1 MPAGSPGSSGSSG
14 PSTSRPSGP
23 PVGAPAWR
31 EPQAYAGFR
40 AQSPG
45 YAPARP
51 QTPDERPRF
60 WQRQQPSPP
69 PQGYDSGSGYA
80 PGSSPGGYGYPARV
94 DPAGSRGPGGYGE
107 PEGRPRTGPRLR
119 HGVQLPLVALLAALA
134 GLAMCYPVIAVL
146 IAAAWS
152 VVARTV
158 DSAAMAIAAGV
169 AERGSRRSD
178 VPLAV
183 LGSPVRAIP
192 AILTTVMV
200 VIVSGVVAAGA
211 AVGAAALLTGS
222 TGRQMSLESE
232 PVLAIGLAAGVL
244 VGWWGPAGSS
254 LRRGSRRTMRALTLG
269 RAGALVVTVALLLVG
284 AYFAVRSQASG
295 VQPDWFP
302 IAESF
307 VRGLLGPF

>member
-1 MPAGSPGSSGSSG
+1 M
-14 PSTSRPSGP
+14 
-23 PVGAPAWR
+23 GAPAWR

-40 AQSPG
+40 SQAPG
-45 YAPARP
+45 YAPAPTRP
-51 QTPDERPRF
+51 QTPRPAERPRF
-60 WQRQQPSPP
+60 WQQKPSAPP
-69 PQGYDSGSGYA
+69 RGHGGYDSGSGYA
-80 PGSSPGGYGYPARV
+80 PDGYGYPARV
-94 DPAGSRGPGGYGE
+94 DPSGARGPGGYGE
-107 PEGRPRTGPRLR
+107 QPEARPRTGPRLR

-158 DSAAMAIAAGV
+158 DSAAMAIAAGA

-222 TGRQMSLESE
+222 TGYRMSLESE
-232 PVLAIGLAAGVL
+232 PVLAIGLATGVL

-269 RAGALVVTVALLLVG
+269 RPGALVVTVALLLVG

-295 VQPDWFP
+295 VTPDWFP